1 MVQVQQYAMISIWA
15 AIKFSSCSGR
25 VLQLISLPKW
35 PYYKAPLQSIDNL
48 VIYKLCLKDANAN
61 ANARTG
67 KEKQPLIA

>member
-1 MVQVQQYAMISIWA
+1 MSFTTLAKVIFQKGMF
-15 AIKFSSCSGR
+15 IKDIEKILRSSLT
-25 VLQLISLPKW
+25 V
-35 PYYKAPLQSIDNL
+35 SIDNL

>member
-1 MVQVQQYAMISIWA
+1 MFAKIGQQSNPQV
-15 AIKFSSCSGR
+15 
-25 VLQLISLPKW
+25 VLQLISLPRL
-35 PYYKAPLQSIDNL
+35 PYYAALLQSIDNL